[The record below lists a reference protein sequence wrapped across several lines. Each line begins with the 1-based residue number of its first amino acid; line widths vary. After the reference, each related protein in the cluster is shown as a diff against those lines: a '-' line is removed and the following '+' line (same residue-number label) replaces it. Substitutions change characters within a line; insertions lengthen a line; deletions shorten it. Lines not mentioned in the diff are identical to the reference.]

1 MKLSSCLSSRHAM
14 CALMA
19 ILLAIAVSC
28 SVVVHCSKVEE
39 DPNAPIHGAPAA
51 HLDGGRQGLAP
62 PPPRGGPVRAYFI
75 EPPPPPQQRRRV

>member
-1 MKLSSCLSSRHAM
+1 METMKAERLAQYPAMKFSSWLSSLQLQAM

-39 DPNAPIHGAPAA
+39 DPNAPIHGNLELIDP
-51 HLDGGRQGLAP
+51 LRS
-62 PPPRGGPVRAYFI
+62 F
-75 EPPPPPQQRRRV
+75 